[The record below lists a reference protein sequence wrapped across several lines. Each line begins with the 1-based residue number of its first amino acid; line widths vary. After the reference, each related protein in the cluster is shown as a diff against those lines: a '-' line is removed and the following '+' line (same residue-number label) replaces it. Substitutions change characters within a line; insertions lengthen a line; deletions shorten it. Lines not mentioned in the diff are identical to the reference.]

1 MGQIYKSFEN
11 FSNFFLQNYYLL
23 KKNCY
28 ICNVKKLL
36 TANGSVLHHKAFFRT
51 FVAFKKSETPLW
63 QF

>member
-11 FSNFFLQNYYLL
+11 FSNFFFTKLLPL

-36 TANGSVLHHKAFFRT
+36 TAKGSVLHCKVFFLT
-51 FVAFKKSETPLW
+51 FAAFKNVT
-63 QF
+63 QR

>member
-36 TANGSVLHHKAFFRT
+36 TTNDSVLHCKAFFLT
-51 FVAFKKSETPLW
+51 FAAFKKKHSDDNS
-63 QF
+63 